1 MLKLPG
7 RALALLL
14 PCAIVV
20 AGAVM
25 PGCEV
30 GDGTGSVIG
39 TLNVDQCIDGPFNLA
54 PDFFA
59 AVPYEDTLQIRIQ
72 NGGDYETFS
81 DGVEML
87 IDSITLIRGDATHPS
102 HLCHGGTNCDE
113 LGVSLPVGV
122 TPPGVPIKAVADP
135 AIVHMALY
143 LEQTCHT
150 QNAALYALSQVTLDS
165 DGSCTHFDPTVNVA
179 DDCDVS
185 GVGLVSSADAGADAS
200 TTADASTPV
209 DAGAVVSDG
218 GGSTTVTADGG
229 ADAGYPG
236 YANAGPIGTSYIV
249 FDELFDGDV
258 DDESAAERLTQGH
271 FDVYLA
277 DPREVCPGG
286 LGPPP
291 RCRGHLQGTFKF
303 YFKEGRPGQ
312 PFPGSN

>member
-1 MLKLPG
+1 MRFPG
-7 RALALLL
+7 GALALLL
-14 PCAIVV
+14 PCAIAV

-30 GDGTGSVIG
+30 GDGTGSVVG

-102 HLCHGGTNCDE
+102 HLCHGGTSCDE

-143 LEQTCHT
+143 LESTCHT

-179 DDCDVS
+179 DDCNVS
-185 GVGLVSSADAGADAS
+185 GVDLVSS
-200 TTADASTPV
+200 
-209 DAGAVVSDG
+209 
-218 GGSTTVTADGG
+218 ADGG
-229 ADAGYPG
+229 ADASTDAGAGAADASLVTTDGGSSVGGDDGGVDGG

-249 FDELFDGDV
+249 FDELFDGVV

>member
-1 MLKLPG
+1 MRGSKVSRG
-7 RALALLL
+7 GAFALLL
-14 PCAIVV
+14 PCALVV
-20 AGAVM
+20 AGSVM

-30 GDGTGSVIG
+30 GDGVGSVVG

-59 AVPYEDTLQIRIQ
+59 AVPFEDTLQLRIQ

-102 HLCHGGTNCDE
+102 HLCHGGTSCDE

-143 LEQTCHT
+143 LESTCHT
-150 QNAALYALSQVTLDS
+150 QDAALYALSQVTLDA
-165 DGSCTHFDPTVNVA
+165 DGTCTHFDPTVNVA
-179 DDCDVS
+179 SDCNVS
-185 GVGLVSSADAGADAS
+185 GVDLVSSGDAGADAS
-200 TTADASTPV
+200 SDSGNGTSADAGPV
-209 DAGAVVSDG
+209 TSDG
-218 GGSTTVTADGG
+218 GVDG
-229 ADAGYPG
+229 G
-236 YANAGPIGTSYIV
+236 YANVGPVGTSFII
-249 FDELFDGDV
+249 FDELFDGNI
-258 DDESAAERLTQGH
+258 DDESAAERLSQGR

-291 RCRGHLQGTFKF
+291 RCRGHLTGNFKF
-303 YFKEGRPGQ
+303 YFKEGRPAQ
-312 PFPGSN
+312 PFPGANP

>member
-1 MLKLPG
+1 MRGIKG
-7 RALALLL
+7 ISRGGALALLL
-14 PCAIVV
+14 PCALVV
-20 AGAVM
+20 AGSVF

-30 GDGTGSVIG
+30 GDGVGSVVG

-59 AVPYEDTLQIRIQ
+59 AVPFEDTLQLRIQ

-102 HLCHGGTNCDE
+102 HLCHGGTSCDE

-143 LEQTCHT
+143 LESTCHT
-150 QNAALYALSQVTLDS
+150 QDAALYVLSQVTLDD
-165 DGSCTHFDPTVNVA
+165 DGTCTHFDPTVNVA
-179 DDCDVS
+179 QDCNVS
-185 GVGLVSSADAGADAS
+185 GVDLVSSGDAGADAS
-200 TTADASTPV
+200 SDSGT
-209 DAGAVVSDG
+209 DAGTLTSDAGGGTATTSDG
-218 GGSTTVTADGG
+218 GVDG
-229 ADAGYPG
+229 G
-236 YANAGPIGTSYIV
+236 YANVGPIGTSYVI
-249 FDELFDGDV
+249 FDELFDGNI
-258 DDESAAERLTQGH
+258 DDESAAERLSQGR

-291 RCRGHLQGTFKF
+291 RCRGHLTGNFKF
-303 YFKEGRPGQ
+303 YFKEGRPAQ
-312 PFPGSN
+312 PFPGANP